1 MNTDDQT
8 VLSYLE
14 SFKDQFIS
22 HTEVSKRAAGKR
34 RFIESPDWA
43 RAVLQRLALQG
54 VLEVNAFGQYRI
66 KQKVEKK
73 NEVHEKPDNPRPE
86 PEVKAE
92 ETVTATPS
100 PKDDGVA
107 KVESEAPV
115 LKDVSPNAP
124 SGEASAPGLKA
135 A

>member
-34 RFIESPDWA
+34 RFIENPDWG
-43 RAVLQRLALQG
+43 RTVLQRLALQG
-54 VLEVNAFGQYRI
+54 VLEVNSFGQYRI
-66 KQKVEKK
+66 KPKVVKK
-73 NEVHEKPDNPRPE
+73 EEAEGKPHTPRPE

-92 ETVTATPS
+92 EVAAATPP
-100 PKDDGVA
+100 PKDEGLA
-107 KVESEAPV
+107 KGESKP
-115 LKDVSPNAP
+115 
-124 SGEASAPGLKA
+124 
-135 A
+135 